1 MEQRIGQVTHYF
13 DRIRVA
19 VLDLSGELK
28 VGDTI
33 HIQGRDVDF
42 AQGVQSMEIE
52 HEKVQVAGPGAEVA
66 LQVIQ
71 PVRKGD
77 AVFKVITE
85 QLP

>member
-13 DRIRVA
+13 NRVRVA
-19 VLDLSGELK
+19 VLDLSGELR

-42 AQGVQSMEIE
+42 TQGVQSMEIE
-52 HEKVQVAGPGAEVA
+52 HQKVQVVGPHAEVA

-77 AVFKVITE
+77 AVFKVIAE
-85 QLP
+85 

>member
-13 DRIRVA
+13 DRVRVA
-19 VLDLSGELK
+19 VLDLSGELR

-42 AQGVQSMEIE
+42 TQAVESMEIE
-52 HEKVQVAGPGAEVA
+52 HQKVQVVGPRAEVA

-77 AVFKVITE
+77 AVFKVIAE
-85 QLP
+85 